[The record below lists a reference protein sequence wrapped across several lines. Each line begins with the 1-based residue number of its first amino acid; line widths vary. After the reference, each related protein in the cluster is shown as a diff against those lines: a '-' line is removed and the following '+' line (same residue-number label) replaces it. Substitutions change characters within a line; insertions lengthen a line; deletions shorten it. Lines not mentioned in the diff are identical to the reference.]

1 MPNLFEIGQVILEK
15 NNFEYC
21 VCIFAVWEKGVTL
34 HLNEL
39 EFPSPSL
46 AEIEK
51 YEKLT
56 DAGDSVTINKLF
68 FSVFVYSYRMPKRV
82 YSFWYLNYRYWSI
95 IGFTRNILYSF
106 LIVIKYPYILSF
118 SSGGQ

>member
-1 MPNLFEIGQVILEK
+1 MPNLVEIGQVILEK

-56 DAGDSVTINKLF
+56 DATVSQSINYFFLF
-68 FSVFVYSYRMPKRV
+68 WMPKWF

-95 IGFTRNILYSF
+95 MMMYTKF
-106 LIVIKYPYILSF
+106 LSNCMVRSHGHY
-118 SSGGQ
+118 